1 MVRRLVINIQCV
13 LSDWAGHT
21 WSGALA
27 QSGADEGMEVIQ
39 ANYHER
45 ALELESLQNEAR
57 EEYRAAMRER
67 GGN

>member
-1 MVRRLVINIQCV
+1 ML
-13 LSDWAGHT
+13 LSH
-21 WSGALA
+21 L
-27 QSGADEGMEVIQ
+27 GADDGMEVIQ
-39 ANYHER
+39 ANFHER